1 MGLAEKTQGKISKL
15 LEDKPD
21 GPAVLLNAVYFKVCV
36 CVCVRACVR
45 ACIIS
50 WPCCAAQSGLFQGT
64 NYMYI

>member
-36 CVCVRACVR
+36 CVRACVRACVR
-45 ACIIS
+45 V
-50 WPCCAAQSGLFQGT
+50 
-64 NYMYI
+64 